1 MAFIRRVKTKSGAI
15 AIQIAYKEYGRIKRI
30 IHMGSAHNQQEEKVL
45 IGLAREKLLEDQ
57 LALFKPTNNSL
68 KLVLKS
74 SSSTLLYKTLLQA
87 YDMLGFN
94 GLKDQTFSL
103 LTIARIVEPVSKLDS
118 LRVLEELGSRRR

>member
-1 MAFIRRVKTKSGAI
+1 VAFIRRVKTKSGAI

>member
-1 MAFIRRVKTKSGAI
+1 
-15 AIQIAYKEYGRIKRI
+15 
-30 IHMGSAHNQQEEKVL
+30 MGSAHNQQEEKVL

>member
-94 GLKDQTFSL
+94 GLKD
-103 LTIARIVEPVSKLDS
+103 
-118 LRVLEELGSRRR
+118 